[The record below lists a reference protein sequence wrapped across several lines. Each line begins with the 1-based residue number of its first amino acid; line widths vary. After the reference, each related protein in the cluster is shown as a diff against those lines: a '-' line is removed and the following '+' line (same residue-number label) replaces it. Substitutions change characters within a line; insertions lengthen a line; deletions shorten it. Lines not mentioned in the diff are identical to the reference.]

1 MKHSFA
7 NRVTLRI
14 ILVWVVM
21 MTVITSIVFFIVE
34 RGVASLSS
42 ALYEETLELTDEK
55 VGTVLKAVEISAVNI
70 REGVERSLDRNTD
83 LYDALESELRL
94 NAELVGCAAAFVP
107 DYFPGEGRWFEPYV
121 SRLGD
126 GSFEFRQI
134 GSESHDYFQSPWYRV
149 AFDREE
155 GYWSDPYYDEA
166 GALQMLCTYSLP
178 LHGPE
183 GKIVGVIGADVSL
196 EWLAEKLREIDRN
209 ANEGSIIP
217 PKPGR
222 EAYSFILSRDGGYIA
237 HPEADRILVANYFDY
252 ARGDSIYV
260 QIGRRMLAGEK
271 GMDRVR
277 VDGIPSYVYFVPLE
291 WVGWS
296 VGIVVPED
304 TMLMPGFRLGV
315 VILLL
320 MLFGMLAMILVSYL
334 TIRKASRPLQELAV
348 SAREVAKGKFNTP
361 LPTIRDNDEIRLL
374 RDSFAYMEGSLSD
387 YVRKLTTATAQ
398 KASIES
404 ELGIARDI
412 QMSMLPPKTPSGGGY
427 EGMDIYGSLTP
438 AKAVGGDLYDYHI
451 QGDRLYFCIGDV
463 SGKGVPAALIMSV
476 TNTLFRTLSQSEDA
490 PEKIVSAINASMEGR
505 NESMMFVTLFA
516 GVLDLSTGVLSYCNA
531 GHNAPVLLGEEPRF
545 LDVDPNVPVGAVD
558 GWAFSGQ
565 QVTLDPGTTL
575 LLYTD
580 GLTEA
585 ENVQHELFGEDRLFE
600 VLRKSSDRA
609 PEALIAEITAAVH
622 TFVGKAEQSDD
633 LTMLGLRM
641 QKRRN

>member
-14 ILVWVVM
+14 ILVWVVLI
-21 MTVITSIVFFIVE
+21 TVITGIVFFIVE
-34 RGVASLSS
+34 RGVAFLSS

-70 REGVERSLDRNTD
+70 REGVERSLDRKTD
-83 LYDALESELRL
+83 VREALERELRL
-94 NAELVGCAAAFVP
+94 NAELVGCAAAFIP

-126 GSFEFRQI
+126 GSFEARQI
-134 GSESHDYFQSPWYRV
+134 GSENHDYFQSPWYRV
-149 AFDREE
+149 AIDREE
-155 GYWSDPYYDEA
+155 GYWSDPYFDDA

-178 LHGPE
+178 LHDPD
-183 GKIVGVIGADVSL
+183 GKVIGVIGADVSL

-237 HPEADRILVANYFDY
+237 HPEADRILAANYFDY
-252 ARGDSIYV
+252 ARGDSTYV

-271 GMDRVR
+271 DMAHVR
-277 VDGIPSYVYFVPLE
+277 VDGVLSYVYFVPLE
-291 WVGWS
+291 WIGWS

-304 TMLMPGFRLGV
+304 TMLMPGFRLGM
-315 VILLL
+315 VILVL

-334 TIRKASRPLQELAV
+334 TIRKASRPLQHLAA
-348 SAREVAKGKFNTP
+348 SAREVAKGRFDTP
-361 LPTIRDNDEIRLL
+361 LPTIRYNDEIRLL

-404 ELGIARDI
+404 ELSIARDI
-412 QMSMLPPKTPSGGGY
+412 QMSMLPPKKPSGGC
-427 EGMDIYGSLTP
+427 EGMDIYGCLTP
-438 AKAVGGDLYDYHI
+438 AKAVGGDLYEYHL
-451 QGDRLYFCIGDV
+451 QGNRLFFCIGDV

-476 TNTLFRTLSQSEDA
+476 TSTLFRTLSQSEDA
-490 PEKIVSAINASMEGR
+490 PEKIVTAINASMEGR
-505 NESMMFVTLFA
+505 NESLMFVTLFA

-531 GHNAPVLLGEEPRF
+531 GHNAPVLLGQEPRF

-565 QVTLDPGTTL
+565 QVTLDAGTTL

-585 ENVQHELFGEDRLFE
+585 ENAQHELFGEDRLFE
-600 VLRKSSDRA
+600 VLRSSKDRA

-622 TFVGKAEQSDD
+622 GFVGQAEQSDD
-633 LTMLGLRM
+633 LTMLGLRI
-641 QKRRN
+641 QKSRN